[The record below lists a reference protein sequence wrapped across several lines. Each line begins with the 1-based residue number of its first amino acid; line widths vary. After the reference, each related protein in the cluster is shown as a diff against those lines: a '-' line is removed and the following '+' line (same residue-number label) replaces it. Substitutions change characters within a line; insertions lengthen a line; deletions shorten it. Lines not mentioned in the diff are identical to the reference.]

1 MLNHQEKTN
10 HNVEAQETRK
20 GSSTQ
25 ESVGNHSKQSKILV
39 KRMKKYSN
47 SIDTKRSIKYQSLIV
62 SIDLDHED
70 EVRSQSPPEKKET
83 DNISAQKEEDFFP
96 KKS

>member
-1 MLNHQEKTN
+1 M
-10 HNVEAQETRK
+10 ETHK

-39 KRMKKYSN
+39 KRAKKYSN
-47 SIDTKRSIKYQSLIV
+47 SIDTKKSIKYSALIV

-70 EVRSQSPPEKKET
+70 EVRS
-83 DNISAQKEEDFFP
+83 
-96 KKS
+96 